1 MISIEVMNDVKKL
14 LRKGK
19 IYFGDE
25 ADTLFTSLYFLILDA
40 LKGLQLSQLCIDKAR
55 QLPYEFILKA
65 NEILERNEINKVE
78 FEWDV
83 PGFNDWFKKRF
94 GITVE
99 EAAKQAND

>member
-14 LRKGK
+14 LRKGN

-40 LKGLQLSQLCIDKAR
+40 LKGLQLSQLCIDNAR

-65 NEILERNEINKVE
+65 NEILERNEINKIE

-83 PGFNDWFKKRF
+83 PSFNDWYKERF
-94 GITVE
+94 GITVG
-99 EAAKQAND
+99 EAAKHAND

>member
-14 LRKGK
+14 LRNGR

-25 ADTLFTSLYFLILDA
+25 ADKLFSSLYFLILDA

-94 GITVE
+94 GMTVE